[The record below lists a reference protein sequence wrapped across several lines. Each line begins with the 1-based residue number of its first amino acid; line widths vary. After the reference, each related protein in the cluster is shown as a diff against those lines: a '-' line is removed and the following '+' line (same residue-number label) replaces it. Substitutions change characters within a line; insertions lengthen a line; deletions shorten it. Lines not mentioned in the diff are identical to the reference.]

1 MSILVN
7 EKVQFIVEG
16 EPASKANT
24 RKLVYVKGKMLFI
37 KSKKALDY
45 VKTFDKQC
53 PPLKNLLTCDVRVEM
68 KIYYKTRRPDLD
80 ESLILD
86 CMQNKIYENDR
97 QVKEKHIWHWID
109 KEEPRTHI
117 RVTPLE
123 IRSLPSDF

>member
-37 KSKKALDY
+37 KSKKALQY
-45 VKTFDKQC
+45 VKDIDIQC
-53 PPLKNLLTCDVRVEM
+53 PPLETLYSTDVRVEM
-68 KIYYKTRRPDLD
+68 IIFYKTKRPDLD

-86 CMQNKIYENDR
+86 CMQGKIYENDR
-97 QVKEKHIWHWID
+97 QVKEKHIYWALD
-109 KEEPRTHI
+109 RSKPRVHI
-117 RVTPLE
+117 RVSPLE
-123 IRSLPSDF
+123 TCCLPSDL

>member
-1 MSILVN
+1 MSTINDKEIVLV
-7 EKVQFIVEG
+7 IYG

-97 QVKEKHIWHWID
+97 QVKSTYGIGLTKKNLGLTSSHAFGIC
-109 KEEPRTHI
+109 
-117 RVTPLE
+117 
-123 IRSLPSDF
+123 SLPSDF

>member
-1 MSILVN
+1 MSTINDKEIVLV
-7 EKVQFIVEG
+7 IYG

-80 ESLILD
+80 EG
-86 CMQNKIYENDR
+86 
-97 QVKEKHIWHWID
+97 
-109 KEEPRTHI
+109 
-117 RVTPLE
+117 
-123 IRSLPSDF
+123 SDF

>member
-1 MSILVN
+1 MSTVVN
-7 EKVQFIVEG
+7 NEIKLIIYG

-68 KIYYKTRRPDLD
+68 KIYYKIKII
-80 ESLILD
+80 LI
-86 CMQNKIYENDR
+86 
-97 QVKEKHIWHWID
+97 KELVFQHVHY
-109 KEEPRTHI
+109 
-117 RVTPLE
+117 LN
-123 IRSLPSDF
+123 LF